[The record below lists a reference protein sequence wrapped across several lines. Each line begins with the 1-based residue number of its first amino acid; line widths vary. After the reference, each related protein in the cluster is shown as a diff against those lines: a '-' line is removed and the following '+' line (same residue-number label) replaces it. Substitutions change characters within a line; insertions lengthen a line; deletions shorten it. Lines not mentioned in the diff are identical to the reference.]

1 MYDNIHT
8 KFILSPILNILYDTK
23 NACKGIGDG
32 IGTQSL
38 GEYVLQTTF
47 LKMTGASEQK
57 LKCICWEMATNDYE
71 YRYQYLKKN
80 YGECS
85 AYSDKSSIYKD
96 LINAIV
102 KLNPAFK
109 VSDIFENIDISPML
123 DELIQQKI
131 DCARKNQERKK
142 KRKLTDTE
150 YEGLSKGMTLYY
162 NRGGFCEEE
171 MACFRRKVLFR
182 GVGNKIHEAIGNSL
196 ISQWEQH
203 NYANYLRLWNT
214 LSPITYAE
222 GDTLLGKELQDF
234 YTDIVYAHR
243 NRCAHN
249 LKSFQNNLPTLK
261 TLISKNYVYDNYYF
275 HFSIL
280 ILLDEIFVRLYRTY
294 IETYDNNKVT

>member
-1 MYDNIHT
+1 
-8 KFILSPILNILYDTK
+8 
-23 NACKGIGDG
+23 
-32 IGTQSL
+32 
-38 GEYVLQTTF
+38 
-47 LKMTGASEQK
+47 
-57 LKCICWEMATNDYE
+57 
-71 YRYQYLKKN
+71 
-80 YGECS
+80 
-85 AYSDKSSIYKD
+85 
-96 LINAIV
+96 
-102 KLNPAFK
+102 
-109 VSDIFENIDISPML
+109 
-123 DELIQQKI
+123 
-131 DCARKNQERKK
+131 
-142 KRKLTDTE
+142 
-150 YEGLSKGMTLYY
+150 MTLYY